1 MVVQGLVGI
10 TRGNVMQLKR
20 MKEDGAC
27 GEEDVYFY
35 FG

>member
-1 MVVQGLVGI
+1 MVVQGLVCI
-10 TRGNVMQLKR
+10 TGGNVMQLKR